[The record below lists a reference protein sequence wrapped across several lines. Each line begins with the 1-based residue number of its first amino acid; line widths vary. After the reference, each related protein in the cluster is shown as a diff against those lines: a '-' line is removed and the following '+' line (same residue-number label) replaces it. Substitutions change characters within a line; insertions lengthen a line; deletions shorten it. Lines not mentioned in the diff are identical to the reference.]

1 LDQPGLMRVQSMI
14 LKYNNWRALKKPL
27 TLYMI
32 SDYLESIKKQFA
44 YYKMLGE
51 KTIEQLSDEQL
62 VWQYNT
68 ESNSIA
74 MIVHHLSG
82 NMISRWTDIFN
93 SDGEKSYRNREAEFE
108 EITPGREELLKM
120 WDKGWKCLLDTLEQL
135 TDDDLD
141 RIIYIR
147 NMGHT
152 VAEAVNRQLAHYPY
166 HVGQIVFIGKML
178 CNEKWHSL
186 SIPKGQS
193 EAYNADKFSKEKHRE
208 HFTDEFKKDK

>member
-1 LDQPGLMRVQSMI
+1 MI
-14 LKYNNWRALKKPL
+14 LKYNNWPVLKKPL
-27 TLYMI
+27 TLYMT

-62 VWQYNT
+62 IWQYNA

-74 MIVHHLSG
+74 MIIHHLSG

-120 WDKGWKCLLDTLEQL
+120 WDTGWKCLLDTVEQL

-152 VAEAVNRQLAHYPY
+152 VAEALNRQLAHYPY

-178 CNEKWHSL
+178 CKEKWHSL

-193 EAYNADKFSKEKHRE
+193 EAYNANKFSKDKHRE